1 MVMDMSTEE
10 TSEERDSITKLRD
23 DVKVYVNQTKE
34 KKRELKE
41 RTEKLT
47 TLLALTVKELS
58 NVCDEYRELLD
69 NQNEILEM
77 VHKKLSNYVVVRDVV
92 DTGRDTGVI
101 GITPTQVEGSESP
114 ATSRCFISTVES
126 SALQPQNERVL
137 VEKTLHV
144 RRVMYSKRNRM
155 ALPSSGLSSSPYLK
169 DRDIEIDKQ
178 VTPPITK
185 AQIIDKRHIIDGYQ
199 DNGNRRQFEYL
210 YQLAN
215 GPNNELII
223 TDRDQ
228 HQLIVF
234 DEKLESSCAYGKM
247 GFGEG
252 AFFFPTGL
260 AVDTVQSCL
269 FVADRNN
276 IIQKFKIS
284 YPKAGKFPCLF
295 EYIEKYG
302 RKGSDK
308 GQLSCPCGLA
318 FSSKGYGLFVC
329 DLQNHRIQ
337 VFGNEE
343 VTAFGKYG
351 DRAGEFNQPYSIAIN
366 SNEDKLFVSDHNNSR
381 VQVFSLQGDFIQI
394 IVDATNAP
402 NWPQLQF
409 PRCMHCTCDHRLLV
423 SSTHTNCIL
432 EFEEDGTY
440 KTTIEGID
448 QPAGVIL
455 HHTGDLIVTNF
466 KAIIVL
472 RLPGSSVP
480 YCMEM

>member
-1 MVMDMSTEE
+1 MDMNTEE
-10 TSEERDSITKLRD
+10 TSEETDSIIRKLRD
-23 DVKVYVNQTKE
+23 NVKVYINQTKE
-34 KKRELKE
+34 EKRELKE

-47 TLLALTVKELS
+47 TLLAQTVKELS
-58 NVCDEYRELLD
+58 NVCDEYRDLLD
-69 NQNEILEM
+69 NQNEILES
-77 VHKKLSNYVVVRDVV
+77 VHKTLSNYVVVRDVV
-92 DTGRDTGVI
+92 DTGRDTGAV
-101 GITPTQVEGSESP
+101 ITPTQVEGSESP

-126 SALQPQNERVL
+126 SALQPQNEGMQIQ
-137 VEKTLHV
+137 KTLHV
-144 RRVMYSKRNRM
+144 QRVIYSERRKKRNQM
-155 ALPSSGLSSSPYLK
+155 ALSSSGSTSPYLK
-169 DRDIEIDKQ
+169 DRDIEIDEQ
-178 VTPPITK
+178 ATPPITK
-185 AQIIDKRHIIDGYQ
+185 EDIQAQIIDEYQ
-199 DNGNRRQFEYL
+199 NNGNRKQFEYP
-210 YQLAN
+210 YQLSS

-252 AFFFPTGL
+252 TFFFPAGL

-302 RKGSDK
+302 SKGSDN

-351 DRAGEFNQPYSIAIN
+351 DHAGEFNQPYSIAIN

-409 PRCMHCTCDHRLLV
+409 PRGIYCTPDHRLLV

-440 KTTIEGID
+440 KSTMEGTD

-455 HHTGDLIVTNF
+455 HHTGDLIVTCTNI

-472 RLPGSSVP
+472 KLPG
-480 YCMEM
+480 